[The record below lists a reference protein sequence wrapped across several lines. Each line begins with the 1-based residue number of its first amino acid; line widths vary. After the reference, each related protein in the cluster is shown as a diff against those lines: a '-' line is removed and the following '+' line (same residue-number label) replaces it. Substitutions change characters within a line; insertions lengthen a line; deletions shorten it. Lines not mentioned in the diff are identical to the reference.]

1 MKNIFLI
8 FIFLWTI
15 SATNAQKVYA
25 WMDAGVKV
33 GYGLTGMIN
42 SNLFDDKLY
51 EHHLSTGAGIG
62 AKLGLY
68 IGLYNGI
75 TVDFM
80 LSNSKQKFDFL
91 RDAKTYYHTIKWKTY
106 DLALLYRNQKNGVY
120 VELGPQFSFVNK
132 VTQQDD
138 YNPQLTDVKKYYAKN
153 YISGIF
159 GVGGYLL
166 NYENFTTM
174 LGIRLGY
181 GFTDMISD
189 EGKNFTPNAFPN
201 PSASEHYD
209 SYKKTN
215 PAFVQLNM
223 EFNFALGYYGRSSCS
238 KRATLFSF

>member
-106 DLALLYRNQKNGVY
+106 DLALLYRNQKMGCMSNWVH
-120 VELGPQFSFVNK
+120 SFH
-132 VTQQDD
+132 
-138 YNPQLTDVKKYYAKN
+138 L
-153 YISGIF
+153 
-159 GVGGYLL
+159 
-166 NYENFTTM
+166 
-174 LGIRLGY
+174 
-181 GFTDMISD
+181 
-189 EGKNFTPNAFPN
+189 
-201 PSASEHYD
+201 
-209 SYKKTN
+209 
-215 PAFVQLNM
+215 
-223 EFNFALGYYGRSSCS
+223 
-238 KRATLFSF
+238 